1 MKKFIMVLGLLAVFL
16 LAQDAEATRK
26 FWWRNTLQGNT
37 SDTLDGISHTEL
49 TDGDVCIVATISGT
63 TSTFYVYVYDAD
75 GTNSDS
81 PTGCTTECARI
92 KADSGTGAWNL
103 ANFYTSKLVSSGV
116 DGYKYINITN
126 SGAFSGSP
134 TTGDCYYRQD
144 TDRWCCYDGGWKC
157 VTLTTP

>member
-1 MKKFIMVLGLLAVFL
+1 MKKLIIVLGLLAVFL
-16 LAQDAEATRK
+16 LAHDAEATRK

-49 TDGDVCIVATISGT
+49 SDGDVCIVATISGT
-63 TSTFYVYVYDAD
+63 TSTFYVYVYDSD

-81 PTGCTTECARI
+81 PTGCTTECTRI
-92 KADSGTGAWNL
+92 EADSGTGAWNL
-103 ANFYTSKLVSSGV
+103 ANFYTAKLVGTAS
-116 DGYKYINITN
+116 DGYRYLNVTN
-126 SGAFSGSP
+126 SGAFAGSP

-144 TDRWCCYDGGWKC
+144 TDRWCCYHGGWRC